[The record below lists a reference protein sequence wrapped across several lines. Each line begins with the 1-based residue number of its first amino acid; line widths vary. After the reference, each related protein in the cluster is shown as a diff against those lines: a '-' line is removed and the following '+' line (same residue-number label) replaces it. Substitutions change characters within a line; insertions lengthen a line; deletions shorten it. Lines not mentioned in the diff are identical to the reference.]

1 MKDVVVVA
9 PASIANL
16 GLLFDI
22 AAVAIDYAY
31 DRVIARIIGEGS
43 TRVKVSAGGE
53 VPSGEAN
60 VAYHAAINMLNDLGE
75 AIELEITVEKG
86 VPIGI
91 GLGSSGATAAA
102 TVYAINVL
110 LGEVLSRE
118 ELVKYA
124 GLGEAIAAGEPH
136 YDNVAASLLGGLTL
150 VYDINKAVIEKIEWP
165 QNYRI
170 IVFKPQ
176 RDILRID
183 KRVPKTKAMREVLPK
198 HVPRERVVEVARRAL
213 LFKYYASLG
222 EWSRALNMLNDGWEI
237 ETSRSKLI
245 PGYNA
250 AKEAALRAGAKA
262 FNIAGAGPTIFAIV
276 EEHDVENVVRE
287 VGVILSQTWGEYEV
301 KIVNVDNIGARVI

>member
-1 MKDVVVVA
+1 MKDVVAVA

-31 DRVIARIIGEGS
+31 DRVSVRVIGEGS
-43 TRVKVSAGGE
+43 TRVKVFARGE

-86 VPIGI
+86 VPVGV

-118 ELVKYA
+118 ELVRYA
-124 GLGEAIAAGEPH
+124 GLGEAIVAGEPH

-150 VYDINKAVIEKIEWP
+150 VYDVNKAVIEKIEWP
-165 QNYRI
+165 QSYRI
-170 IVFKPQ
+170 VVFKPK
-176 RDILRID
+176 RNILR
-183 KRVPKTKAMREVLPK
+183 VSEEAPKTKAMREVLPK
-198 HVPRERVVEVARRAL
+198 HVPRERVVEVARKAL

-222 EWSRALNMLNDGWEI
+222 EWSQAFNVLNNGWEI
-237 ETSRSKLI
+237 EASRSKLI
-245 PGYNA
+245 PGYNV

-262 FNIAGAGPTIFAIV
+262 FNIAGAGPAIFAIAEEDSV
-276 EEHDVENVVRE
+276 EDIVQ
-287 VGVILSQTWGEYEV
+287 GVNTILSQTWGEYEV
-301 KIVNVDNIGARVI
+301 KVVNVDNIGARVV

>member
-1 MKDVVVVA
+1 LKDVVAVA

-31 DRVIARIIGEGS
+31 DRVTVRVIGEGS
-43 TRVKVSAGGE
+43 TRVKVFARGE

-86 VPIGI
+86 VPVGV

-118 ELVKYA
+118 ELVRYA
-124 GLGEAIAAGEPH
+124 GLGEAIVAGEPH

-150 VYDINKAVIEKIEWP
+150 VYDVNKAVIEKIEWP
-165 QNYRI
+165 QSYRI
-170 IVFKPQ
+170 VVFKPK
-176 RDILRID
+176 RNILR
-183 KRVPKTKAMREVLPK
+183 VSEEAPKTKAMREVLPK
-198 HVPRERVVEVARRAL
+198 HVPRERVVEVARKAL

-222 EWSRALNMLNDGWEI
+222 EWSQAFNVLNNGWEI
-237 ETSRSKLI
+237 EASRSKLI
-245 PGYNA
+245 PGYNV

-262 FNIAGAGPTIFAIV
+262 FNIAGAGPAIFAIAEEDSV
-276 EEHDVENVVRE
+276 EDIVQ
-287 VGVILSQTWGEYEV
+287 GVNTILSQTWGEYEV
-301 KIVNVDNIGARVI
+301 KVVNVDNIGARVV

>member
-43 TRVKVSAGGE
+43 TRVKVFAGGE

-86 VPIGI
+86 VPIGM

-165 QNYRI
+165 QNYHI

>member
-1 MKDVVVVA
+1 MKDVAVIA

-31 DRVIARIIGEGS
+31 DKVVVRMVGEGS
-43 TRVKVSAGGE
+43 TRVKVFAEGVS
-53 VPSGEAN
+53 SGEAN

-75 AIELEITVEKG
+75 AIELEIVVRKG
-86 VPIGI
+86 VPVGV

-102 TVYAINVL
+102 TVYAINML

-150 VYDINKAVIEKIEWP
+150 VYDVDKAVIEKIEWP

-176 RDILRID
+176 GNILHLD

-198 HVPRERVVEVARRAL
+198 HVPRERVVEVARKSL

-222 EWSRALNMLNDGWEI
+222 EWSQALSILNNGWEI
-237 ETSRSKLI
+237 EASRSKLI

-262 FNIAGAGPTIFAIV
+262 FNIAGAGPTVFAIV
-276 EEHDVENVVRE
+276 EERDAENVVRE
-287 VGVILSQTWGEYEV
+287 VDAILSQVWSKYEV
-301 KIVNVDNIGARVI
+301 KLVNVDNVGARVV

>member
-1 MKDVVVVA
+1 MKDVVAVA

-31 DRVIARIIGEGS
+31 DRVTVRVIGEGS
-43 TRVKVSAGGE
+43 TRVKVFARGE

-86 VPIGI
+86 VPVGV

-118 ELVKYA
+118 ELVRYA
-124 GLGEAIAAGEPH
+124 GLGEAIVAGEPH

-150 VYDINKAVIEKIEWP
+150 VYDVNKAVIEKIEWP
-165 QNYRI
+165 QSYRI
-170 IVFKPQ
+170 VVFKPK
-176 RDILRID
+176 RNILR
-183 KRVPKTKAMREVLPK
+183 VSEEAPKTKAMREVLPK
-198 HVPRERVVEVARRAL
+198 HVPRERVVEVARKAL

-222 EWSRALNMLNDGWEI
+222 EWSQAFNVLNNGWEI
-237 ETSRSKLI
+237 EASRSKLI
-245 PGYNA
+245 PGYNV

-262 FNIAGAGPTIFAIV
+262 FNIAGAGPAIFAIAEEDSV
-276 EEHDVENVVRE
+276 EDIVQ
-287 VGVILSQTWGEYEV
+287 GVNTILSQTWGEYEV
-301 KIVNVDNIGARVI
+301 KVVNVDNIGARVV

>member
-1 MKDVVVVA
+1 MKDVVAVA

-31 DRVIARIIGEGS
+31 DRVTVRVIGEGS
-43 TRVKVSAGGE
+43 TRVKVFARGE

-86 VPIGI
+86 VPVGV

-118 ELVKYA
+118 ELVRYA
-124 GLGEAIAAGEPH
+124 GLGEAIVAGEPH

-150 VYDINKAVIEKIEWP
+150 VYDVNKAVIEKIEWP
-165 QNYRI
+165 QSYRI
-170 IVFKPQ
+170 VVFKPK
-176 RDILRID
+176 RNILR
-183 KRVPKTKAMREVLPK
+183 VSEEAPKTKAMREVLPK
-198 HVPRERVVEVARRAL
+198 HVPRERVVEVARKAL

-222 EWSRALNMLNDGWEI
+222 EWSQAFNVLNNGWEI
-237 ETSRSKLI
+237 EASRSKLI
-245 PGYNA
+245 LGYNV

-262 FNIAGAGPTIFAIV
+262 FNIAGAGPAIFAIAEEDSV
-276 EEHDVENVVRE
+276 EDIVQ
-287 VGVILSQTWGEYEV
+287 GVNTILSQTWGEYEV
-301 KIVNVDNIGARVI
+301 KVVNVDNIGARVV

>member
-1 MKDVVVVA
+1 MKDVVAVA

-31 DRVIARIIGEGS
+31 DRVTVRVIGEGS
-43 TRVKVSAGGE
+43 TRVKVFARGE

-86 VPIGI
+86 VPVGV

-118 ELVKYA
+118 ELVRYA
-124 GLGEAIAAGEPH
+124 GLGEAIVAGEPH

-150 VYDINKAVIEKIEWP
+150 VYDVNKAVIEKIEWP
-165 QNYRI
+165 QSYRI
-170 IVFKPQ
+170 VVFKPK
-176 RDILRID
+176 RNILR
-183 KRVPKTKAMREVLPK
+183 VSEEAPKTKAMREVLPK
-198 HVPRERVVEVARRAL
+198 HVPRERVVEVARKAL

-222 EWSRALNMLNDGWEI
+222 EWSQAFNVLNNGWEI
-237 ETSRSKLI
+237 EASRSKLI

-262 FNIAGAGPTIFAIV
+262 FNIAGAGPAIFAIAEEDSV
-276 EEHDVENVVRE
+276 EDIVQ
-287 VGVILSQTWGEYEV
+287 GVNTILSQTWGEYEV
-301 KIVNVDNIGARVI
+301 KVVNVDNIGARVV

>member
-1 MKDVVVVA
+1 LKDVVVIA

-31 DRVIARIIGEGS
+31 DKVLVRMVGEGS
-43 TRVKVSAGGE
+43 TRVKVYAEGG
-53 VPSGEAN
+53 VLGGEAN

-75 AIELEITVEKG
+75 AIELEIVVRKG
-86 VPIGI
+86 VPVGV

-102 TVYAINVL
+102 TVYAINML

-124 GLGEAIAAGEPH
+124 GLGEAVAAGEPH

-150 VYDINKAVIEKIEWP
+150 VYDVDKAVIEKIEWP
-165 QNYRI
+165 QSYRI
-170 IVFKPQ
+170 VVFRPK
-176 RDILRID
+176 RNILRID
-183 KRVPKTKAMREVLPK
+183 RQVPKTKAMREVLPR
-198 HVPRERVVEVARRAL
+198 HVPRKRVVEVTRKAL

-222 EWSRALNMLNDGWEI
+222 EWSRAFNMLNDGWEI
-237 ETSRSKLI
+237 EASRSKLI
-245 PGYNA
+245 PGYDA

-262 FNIAGAGPTIFAIV
+262 FNIAGAGPAIFAIV
-276 EEHDVENVVRE
+276 EECDVENVVRE
-287 VGVILSQTWGEYEV
+287 VNTILSRTWSEYEV
-301 KIVNVDNIGARVI
+301 KIVNVDNVGARVV

>member
-1 MKDVVVVA
+1 MKDVVAVA

-31 DRVIARIIGEGS
+31 DRVTVRVIGEGS
-43 TRVKVSAGGE
+43 TRVKVFARGE

-86 VPIGI
+86 VPVGV

-118 ELVKYA
+118 ELVRYA
-124 GLGEAIAAGEPH
+124 GLGEAIVAGEPH

-150 VYDINKAVIEKIEWP
+150 VYDVNKAVIEKIEWP
-165 QNYRI
+165 QSYRI
-170 IVFKPQ
+170 VVFKPK
-176 RDILRID
+176 RNILR
-183 KRVPKTKAMREVLPK
+183 VSEEAPKTKAMREVLPK
-198 HVPRERVVEVARRAL
+198 HVPRERVVEVARKAL

-222 EWSRALNMLNDGWEI
+222 EWSQAFNILNNGWEI
-237 ETSRSKLI
+237 EASRSKLI
-245 PGYNA
+245 PGYNV

-262 FNIAGAGPTIFAIV
+262 FNIAGAGPAIFAIAEEDSV
-276 EEHDVENVVRE
+276 EDIVQ
-287 VGVILSQTWGEYEV
+287 GVNTILSQTWGEYEV
-301 KIVNVDNIGARVI
+301 KVVNVDNIGARVV